1 MKRELFSF
9 LFLCRKPWGNVSF
22 PWFFI
27 LKGVRKMTICSVN
40 NVTKSFGGN
49 IIFENISLEIK
60 NGERVGLVGRN
71 GSGKTTIFQLL
82 TGMESLDAGA
92 IHMKKG
98 TRIGHVAQIP
108 KFDESMTV
116 YEVLSSAFKIEK
128 ELEREMRTLEKH
140 MAEEQESSVLQKL
153 MERYGIIQEKF
164 AFLGGYEIE
173 ANIMKVANG
182 LQVIELFPRS
192 FLELSGGEQTK
203 VSLAYML
210 LQKPDLLL
218 LDEPTNHLDLFAVEW
233 LEQFLKEYNG
243 TVVVISHDRYFLDEV
258 VTKIF
263 DLEDGEIHVYHTNY
277 SRFVEEK
284 EERLL
289 QEFQAFQEQQ
299 KKIKKMKEAIKRL
312 REWANQA
319 NPPNEGLHKRA
330 RSMERA
336 LERMEKLKKPILERK
351 QMGLQFEGQ
360 ERSGKDVIVMKEVS
374 KGFAEHLLFNEANL
388 HVRFQERAAIVGR
401 NGTGK
406 TTLLKLLLEE
416 IKPDAGEIRIGS
428 SVKIGYL
435 SQHAYGNMK
444 SNVLEAFRECVAVTE
459 GEARHILAK
468 FLFYGPAVFKKVTQL
483 SGGEKMRLRLAQLMY
498 QDINFLILD
507 EPTNHLD
514 IESREVL
521 EEALEQYNG
530 TILAVSH
537 DRYFLNKLFEKTYWI
552 DECKLFEFAG
562 NYAWARQKWE
572 EKLETQVIK
581 QQRQGRKK
589 IETVPVKKKEVRNI
603 EEIETELM
611 HVEEDI
617 YTLECKMEQVVDV
630 EMLEQLY
637 EEKTKKELLRA
648 ELYNALENIME

>member
-1 MKRELFSF
+1 
-9 LFLCRKPWGNVSF
+9 
-22 PWFFI
+22 
-27 LKGVRKMTICSVN
+27 MTICSVN

-82 TGMESLDAGA
+82 TGMEGLDAGA

-140 MAEEQESSVLQKL
+140 MAEEQETSVLQKL

-182 LQVIELFPRS
+182 LQVTELFPRS
-192 FLELSGGEQTK
+192 FVEISGGEQTK

-243 TVVVISHDRYFLDEV
+243 TVMVISHDRYFLDEV

-289 QEFQAFQEQQ
+289 QEFQAYQEQQ

-360 ERSGKDVIVMKEVS
+360 ERSGKDVVVMKEVS

-416 IKPDAGEIRIGS
+416 IEPDAGEIRIGS

-552 DECKLFEFAG
+552 DERKLFEFAG

-581 QQRQGRKK
+581 QQRQGRKN

-637 EEKTKKELLRA
+637 EEKTKRELLRA
-648 ELYNALENIME
+648 ELYNELENIVE

>member
-1 MKRELFSF
+1 
-9 LFLCRKPWGNVSF
+9 
-22 PWFFI
+22 
-27 LKGVRKMTICSVN
+27 MTICSVN

-49 IIFENISLEIK
+49 TIFENISLEIK

-71 GSGKTTIFQLL
+71 GSGKTTIFGLL
-82 TGMESLDAGA
+82 TGRESLDAGA

-108 KFDESMTV
+108 KFDEAMTV
-116 YEVLSSAFKIEK
+116 YDVLSSAFKVEK
-128 ELEREMRTLEKH
+128 ELEKEMHALETN
-140 MAEEQESSVLQKL
+140 MAEEQEQSSLQKL
-153 MERYGIIQEKF
+153 MERYGVIQEKF

-182 LQVIELFPRS
+182 LQVTDLFSRV
-192 FLELSGGEQTK
+192 FTELSGGEQTK

-233 LEQFLKEYNG
+233 LEQFLKEYTG
-243 TVVVISHDRYFLDEV
+243 TVMVISHDRYFLDEV

-277 SRFVEEK
+277 SQFVEEK

-289 QEFQAFQEQQ
+289 QEFQAYQEQQ

-330 RSMERA
+330 RNMERA
-336 LERMEKLKKPILERK
+336 LERIEKLKRPILERK

-360 ERSGKDVIVMKEVS
+360 ERSGKDVVVMKEVS
-374 KGFAEHLLFNEANL
+374 KGFAGRSLFEQANL

-416 IKPDAGEIRIGS
+416 INPDVGEIRIGS

-435 SQHAYGNMK
+435 SQHTYGNVK
-444 SNVLEAFRECVAVTE
+444 SNVLEAFREYVAVTE

-572 EKLETQVIK
+572 EKLEKQVIK
-581 QQRQGRKK
+581 QKRQGRKSV
-589 IETVPVKKKEVRNI
+589 EMVPVKEKKARNL
-603 EEIETELM
+603 EEIENELM

-617 YTLECKMEQVVDV
+617 YAIECEMEHVADV
-630 EMLEQLY
+630 ERLEKLY
-637 EEKTKKELLRA
+637 EEKTMKELLRA
-648 ELYNALENIME
+648 KLYSELENILE

>member
-1 MKRELFSF
+1 
-9 LFLCRKPWGNVSF
+9 
-22 PWFFI
+22 
-27 LKGVRKMTICSVN
+27 MTICSVN
-40 NVTKSFGGN
+40 NVMKSFGGN

-71 GSGKTTIFQLL
+71 GSGKTTIFGLL
-82 TGMESLDAGA
+82 TGKESLDAGA

-108 KFDESMTV
+108 KFDEVMTV
-116 YEVLSSAFKIEK
+116 YDVLSSAFKVEK
-128 ELEREMRTLEKH
+128 ELEKEMHALEKN
-140 MAEEQESSVLQKL
+140 MAVEQEQSALEKL
-153 MERYGIIQEKF
+153 MERYGVIQEKF

-182 LQVIELFPRS
+182 LQVTDLFPRV
-192 FLELSGGEQTK
+192 FTELSGGEQTK

-218 LDEPTNHLDLFAVEW
+218 LDEPTNHLDLFTVEW
-233 LEQFLKEYNG
+233 LEQFLKEYTG
-243 TVVVISHDRYFLDEV
+243 TVIVISHDRYFLDEV

-277 SRFVEEK
+277 SQFVEEK

-289 QEFQAFQEQQ
+289 QEFQAYQEQQ

-330 RSMERA
+330 RNMERA
-336 LERMEKLKKPILERK
+336 LERIEKLKRPILERK

-360 ERSGKDVIVMKEVS
+360 ERSGKDVVVMKEVS
-374 KGFAEHLLFNEANL
+374 KGFAGRPLFEQANL

-406 TTLLKLLLEE
+406 TTLLKLLLKEME
-416 IKPDAGEIRIGS
+416 PDAGAIRMGS

-435 SQHAYGNMK
+435 SQHAYENMK
-444 SNVLEAFRECVAVTE
+444 SNVLEAFRENVAVTE

-572 EKLETQVIK
+572 EKLEKQVIK
-581 QQRQGRKK
+581 QKRQGRKSV
-589 IETVPVKKKEVRNI
+589 EMVPVKEKKARNL
-603 EEIETELM
+603 EEIENELM

-617 YTLECKMEQVVDV
+617 YAIECEMEHVADV
-630 EMLEQLY
+630 ERLEKLY
-637 EEKTKKELLRA
+637 EEKTMKELLRA
-648 ELYNALENIME
+648 KLYSELENIVE

>member
-1 MKRELFSF
+1 
-9 LFLCRKPWGNVSF
+9 
-22 PWFFI
+22 
-27 LKGVRKMTICSVN
+27 MTICSVN

-49 IIFENISLEIK
+49 TIFENISLEIK

-71 GSGKTTIFQLL
+71 GSGKTTIFGLL

-108 KFDESMTV
+108 KFDEAMTV
-116 YEVLSSAFKIEK
+116 YDVLSSAFKVEK
-128 ELEREMRTLEKH
+128 ELEKEMHALEKN
-140 MAEEQESSVLQKL
+140 MAVEQEQSALEKL
-153 MERYGIIQEKF
+153 MERYGVIQEKF

-182 LQVIELFPRS
+182 LQVTDLFSRV
-192 FLELSGGEQTK
+192 FTELSGGEQTK

-233 LEQFLKEYNG
+233 LEQFLKEYTG
-243 TVVVISHDRYFLDEV
+243 TVMVISHDRYFLDEV

-277 SRFVEEK
+277 SQFVEEK

-289 QEFQAFQEQQ
+289 QEFQAYQEQQ

-330 RSMERA
+330 RNMERA
-336 LERMEKLKKPILERK
+336 LERIEKLKRPILERK

-360 ERSGKDVIVMKEVS
+360 ERSGKDVVVMKEVS
-374 KGFAEHLLFNEANL
+374 KGFAGRPLFEQANL

-416 IKPDAGEIRIGS
+416 INPDVGEIRIGS

-435 SQHAYGNMK
+435 SQHTYGNVK
-444 SNVLEAFRECVAVTE
+444 SNVLEAFREYVAVTE

-572 EKLETQVIK
+572 EKLEKQVIK
-581 QQRQGRKK
+581 QKRQGRKSV
-589 IETVPVKKKEVRNI
+589 EMVPVKEKKARNL
-603 EEIETELM
+603 EEIENELM

-617 YTLECKMEQVVDV
+617 YAIECEMEHVADV
-630 EMLEQLY
+630 ERIEKLY
-637 EEKTKKELLRA
+637 EEKTMKELLRA
-648 ELYNALENIME
+648 KLYSELENIVE

>member
-1 MKRELFSF
+1 
-9 LFLCRKPWGNVSF
+9 
-22 PWFFI
+22 
-27 LKGVRKMTICSVN
+27 MTICSVN

-49 IIFENISLEIK
+49 TIFENISLEIK

-71 GSGKTTIFQLL
+71 GSGKTTIFGLL

-108 KFDESMTV
+108 KFDEAMTV
-116 YEVLSSAFKIEK
+116 YDVLSSAFKVEK
-128 ELEREMRTLEKH
+128 ELEKEMHALEKN
-140 MAEEQESSVLQKL
+140 MAVEQEQSALEKL
-153 MERYGIIQEKF
+153 MERYGFIQEKF

-182 LQVIELFPRS
+182 LQVTDLFSRV
-192 FLELSGGEQTK
+192 FTELSGGEQTK

-233 LEQFLKEYNG
+233 LEQFLKEYTG
-243 TVVVISHDRYFLDEV
+243 TVMVISHDRYFLDEV

-277 SRFVEEK
+277 SQFVEEK

-289 QEFQAFQEQQ
+289 QEFQAYQEQQ

-330 RSMERA
+330 RNMERA
-336 LERMEKLKKPILERK
+336 LERIEKLKRPILERK

-360 ERSGKDVIVMKEVS
+360 ERSGKDVVVMKEVS
-374 KGFAEHLLFNEANL
+374 KGFAGRPLFEQANL

-416 IKPDAGEIRIGS
+416 INPDVGEIRIGS

-435 SQHAYGNMK
+435 SQHTYGNVK
-444 SNVLEAFRECVAVTE
+444 SNVLEAFREYVAVTE

-572 EKLETQVIK
+572 EKLEKQVIK
-581 QQRQGRKK
+581 QKRQGRKSV
-589 IETVPVKKKEVRNI
+589 EMVPVKEKKARNL
-603 EEIETELM
+603 EEIENELM

-617 YTLECKMEQVVDV
+617 YAIECEMEHVADV
-630 EMLEQLY
+630 ERLEKLY
-637 EEKTKKELLRA
+637 EEKTMKELLRA
-648 ELYNALENIME
+648 KLYSELENIVE

>member
-1 MKRELFSF
+1 
-9 LFLCRKPWGNVSF
+9 
-22 PWFFI
+22 
-27 LKGVRKMTICSVN
+27 MTICSVN

-92 IHMKKG
+92 IHMKKS

-108 KFDESMTV
+108 KFDEGMTV
-116 YEVLSSAFKIEK
+116 YDVLSSAFKTEK

-140 MAEEQESSVLQKL
+140 MSEEQESSALQRL

-173 ANIMKVANG
+173 ANLMKVANG
-182 LQVIELFPRS
+182 LQVTELFPRS

-243 TVVVISHDRYFLDEV
+243 TVMVISHDRYFLDEV

-277 SRFVEEK
+277 SQFVDEK

-289 QEFQAFQEQQ
+289 QEFQAYQEQQ

-336 LERMEKLKKPILERK
+336 LERIEKLKKPILERK

-360 ERSGKDVIVMKEVS
+360 ERSGKDVVLMKEVS
-374 KGFAEHLLFNEANL
+374 KGFAGHPLFNEANL

-444 SNVLEAFRECVAVTE
+444 SNVLEAFREYVAVTE

-552 DECKLFEFAG
+552 DEHKLFEFAG

-572 EKLETQVIK
+572 EKLEKQVIK
-581 QQRQGRKK
+581 QQRQGRKSMA
-589 IETVPVKKKEVRNI
+589 TAPVKKKEVRNV
-603 EEIETELM
+603 EDIETELM

-617 YTLECKMEQVVDV
+617 YMLECKMEHVVDV

-648 ELYNALENIME
+648 KLYNELENIVE

>member
-1 MKRELFSF
+1 
-9 LFLCRKPWGNVSF
+9 
-22 PWFFI
+22 
-27 LKGVRKMTICSVN
+27 MTICSVN
-40 NVTKSFGGN
+40 NVKKSFGGN

-60 NGERVGLVGRN
+60 TGERIGLVGRN

-82 TGMESLDAGA
+82 TGMENVDSGA
-92 IHMKKG
+92 IHFKKG
-98 TRIGHVAQIP
+98 TCIGHVAQIP
-108 KFDESMTV
+108 KFAHEMTV
-116 YEVLSSAFKIEK
+116 YDVLSTAFVKEK
-128 ELEREMRTLEKH
+128 ELEIEMRSLEAR
-140 MAEEQESSVLQKL
+140 MAEEQDSIGLERL
-153 MERYGIIQEKF
+153 MEKYGTVQEEF

-182 LQVIELFPRS
+182 LQVTELFSRM
-192 FLELSGGEQTK
+192 FTKLSGGEQTK

-233 LEQFLKEYNG
+233 LEQFLKEYTG

-263 DLEDGEIHVYHTNY
+263 DLEDGELHVYHTNY
-277 SRFVEEK
+277 SQFVKEK
-284 EERLL
+284 EEKLL
-289 QEFQAFQEQQ
+289 QEFHSYQEQQ

-330 RSMERA
+330 GNMERA
-336 LERMEKLKKPILERK
+336 LERMEKLKKPIIERK

-360 ERSGKDVIVMKEVS
+360 ERSGKDVVVMKAVS
-374 KGFAEHLLFNEANL
+374 KGFADCALFQEANL

-416 IKPDAGEIRIGS
+416 IKPDAGEIKIGS
-428 SVKIGYL
+428 GVKIGYL
-435 SQHAYGNMK
+435 SQHAYGNLK
-444 SNVLEAFRECVAVTE
+444 RNVLEEFREYVAVNE
-459 GEARHILAK
+459 GEARHILAR
-468 FLFYGPAVFKKVTQL
+468 FLFYGPAVFKKVNQL
-483 SGGEKMRLRLAQLMY
+483 SGGERMRLRLAQLMY
-498 QDINFLILD
+498 QDINFLVLD

-537 DRYFLNKLFEKTYWI
+537 DRFFLNKLFEKTYWI
-552 DECKLFEFAG
+552 DEHRLFEFAG

-572 EKLETQVIK
+572 ERIEKEEVK
-581 QQRQGRKK
+581 QQETPKIKVMNIKK
-589 IETVPVKKKEVRNI
+589 RESSSVD
-603 EEIETELM
+603 EIEDKLM
-611 HVEEDI
+611 HIEEDI
-617 YTLECKMEQVVDV
+617 YTLECTMEETSDV
-630 EMLEQLY
+630 ELLERLY
-637 EEKTKKELLRA
+637 EEKTEKERLRA
-648 ELYNALENIME
+648 ELYNRLDSMME

>member
-1 MKRELFSF
+1 
-9 LFLCRKPWGNVSF
+9 
-22 PWFFI
+22 
-27 LKGVRKMTICSVN
+27 MTICSVN

-71 GSGKTTIFQLL
+71 GSGKTTIFGLL

-108 KFDESMTV
+108 KFDEDMTV
-116 YEVLSSAFKIEK
+116 YDVLSSAFKIEK
-128 ELEREMRTLEKH
+128 ELEREMHALEKH
-140 MAEEQESSVLQKL
+140 MAEEQESSALQRL
-153 MERYGIIQEKF
+153 MERYGVIQEKF

-182 LQVIELFPRS
+182 LQVTELFPRS

-243 TVVVISHDRYFLDEV
+243 TVMVISHDRYFLDEV

-277 SRFVEEK
+277 SQFVEEK

-289 QEFQAFQEQQ
+289 QEFQAYQEQQ

-360 ERSGKDVIVMKEVS
+360 ERSGKDVVVMKEVS
-374 KGFAEHLLFNEANL
+374 KGFADHPLFNEVNL

-416 IKPDAGEIRIGS
+416 IEPDAGEIRIGS

-444 SNVLEAFRECVAVTE
+444 SNVLEAFREYVAVTE

-552 DECKLFEFAG
+552 DERKLFEFAG

-572 EKLETQVIK
+572 EKLEKQVTK
-581 QQRQGRKK
+581 QKHQGRKGV
-589 IETVPVKKKEVRNI
+589 ETAPVKKKESRNV

-617 YTLECKMEQVVDV
+617 NTLECKMEQVVDV

-648 ELYNALENIME
+648 DLYNELENMVE

>member
-1 MKRELFSF
+1 
-9 LFLCRKPWGNVSF
+9 
-22 PWFFI
+22 
-27 LKGVRKMTICSVN
+27 TICSVN

-49 IIFENISLEIK
+49 TIFENISLEIK

-71 GSGKTTIFQLL
+71 GSGKTTIFGLL

-108 KFDESMTV
+108 KFDEAMTV
-116 YEVLSSAFKIEK
+116 YDVLSSAFKVEK
-128 ELEREMRTLEKH
+128 ELEKEMHALEKN
-140 MAEEQESSVLQKL
+140 MAVEQEQSALEKL
-153 MERYGIIQEKF
+153 MERYGVIQEKF

-182 LQVIELFPRS
+182 LQVTDLFSRV
-192 FLELSGGEQTK
+192 FTELSGGEQTK

-233 LEQFLKEYNG
+233 LEQFLKEYTG
-243 TVVVISHDRYFLDEV
+243 TVMVISHDRYFLDEV

-277 SRFVEEK
+277 SQFVEEK
-284 EERLL
+284 GERLL
-289 QEFQAFQEQQ
+289 QEFQAYQEQQ

-330 RSMERA
+330 RNMERA
-336 LERMEKLKKPILERK
+336 LERIEKLKRPILERK

-360 ERSGKDVIVMKEVS
+360 ERSGKDVVVMKEVS
-374 KGFAEHLLFNEANL
+374 KGFAGRPLFEQANL

-406 TTLLKLLLEE
+406 TTLLKLLLKE
-416 IKPDAGEIRIGS
+416 INPDVGEIRIGS

-435 SQHAYGNMK
+435 SQHTYGNVK
-444 SNVLEAFRECVAVTE
+444 SNVLEAFREYVAVTE

-572 EKLETQVIK
+572 EKLEKQVIK
-581 QQRQGRKK
+581 QKRQGRKSV
-589 IETVPVKKKEVRNI
+589 EMVPVKEKKARNL
-603 EEIETELM
+603 EEIENELM

-617 YTLECKMEQVVDV
+617 YAIECEMEHVADV
-630 EMLEQLY
+630 ERLEKLY
-637 EEKTKKELLRA
+637 EEKTMKELLRA
-648 ELYNALENIME
+648 KLYSELENIVE

>member
-1 MKRELFSF
+1 
-9 LFLCRKPWGNVSF
+9 
-22 PWFFI
+22 
-27 LKGVRKMTICSVN
+27 MTICSVN
-40 NVTKSFGGN
+40 NVMKSFGGN

-128 ELEREMRTLEKH
+128 ELEREMRALEKH

-182 LQVIELFPRS
+182 LQVTELFPRS

-243 TVVVISHDRYFLDEV
+243 TVMVISHDRYFLDEV

-277 SRFVEEK
+277 SQFVEEK

-289 QEFQAFQEQQ
+289 QEFQAYQEQQ

-360 ERSGKDVIVMKEVS
+360 ERSGKDVVVMKEVS

-552 DECKLFEFAG
+552 DERKLCEFAG

-581 QQRQGRKK
+581 QQRQGRKSM
-589 IETVPVKKKEVRNI
+589 ETAPVKKKKARNV

-648 ELYNALENIME
+648 ELYNELENIVE

>member
-1 MKRELFSF
+1 M
-9 LFLCRKPWGNVSF
+9 GNVSF
-22 PWFFI
+22 SWFFI

-49 IIFENISLEIK
+49 TIFENISLEIK

-71 GSGKTTIFQLL
+71 GSGKTTIFGLL

-108 KFDESMTV
+108 KFDEVMTV
-116 YEVLSSAFKIEK
+116 YDVLSSAFKVEK
-128 ELEREMRTLEKH
+128 ELEKEMHALEKN
-140 MAEEQESSVLQKL
+140 MAVEQEQSALEKL
-153 MERYGIIQEKF
+153 MERYGVIQEKF

-182 LQVIELFPRS
+182 LQVTDLFSRV
-192 FLELSGGEQTK
+192 FTELSGGEQTK

-233 LEQFLKEYNG
+233 LEQFLKEYTG
-243 TVVVISHDRYFLDEV
+243 TVMVISHDRYFLDEV

-277 SRFVEEK
+277 SQFVEEK

-289 QEFQAFQEQQ
+289 QEFQAYQEQQ

-330 RSMERA
+330 RNMERA
-336 LERMEKLKKPILERK
+336 LERIEKLKKPILERK

-360 ERSGKDVIVMKEVS
+360 ERSGKDVVVMKEVS
-374 KGFAEHLLFNEANL
+374 KGFAGRPLFEQANL

-416 IKPDAGEIRIGS
+416 INPDVGEIRIGS

-435 SQHAYGNMK
+435 SQHTYGNVK
-444 SNVLEAFRECVAVTE
+444 SNVLEAFREYVAVTE

-572 EKLETQVIK
+572 EKLEKQVIK
-581 QQRQGRKK
+581 QKRQGRKSV
-589 IETVPVKKKEVRNI
+589 EMVPVKEKKARNL
-603 EEIETELM
+603 EEIENELM

-617 YTLECKMEQVVDV
+617 YAIECEMEHVANVERLEK
-630 EMLEQLY
+630 LY
-637 EEKTKKELLRA
+637 EEKTMKELLRA
-648 ELYNALENIME
+648 KLYSELENIVE

>member
-1 MKRELFSF
+1 
-9 LFLCRKPWGNVSF
+9 
-22 PWFFI
+22 
-27 LKGVRKMTICSVN
+27 MTICSVN
-40 NVTKSFGGN
+40 NVMKSFGGN

-71 GSGKTTIFQLL
+71 GSGKTTIFELL
-82 TGMESLDAGA
+82 TGKESLDAGA

-108 KFDESMTV
+108 KFDEVMNV
-116 YEVLSSAFKIEK
+116 YDVLSSAFKVEK
-128 ELEREMRTLEKH
+128 ELEKEMHALEKN
-140 MAEEQESSVLQKL
+140 MAEEQEQSSLQKL

-182 LQVIELFPRS
+182 LQVTDLFPRV
-192 FLELSGGEQTK
+192 FTELSGGEQTK

-233 LEQFLKEYNG
+233 LEKFLKEYTG
-243 TVVVISHDRYFLDEV
+243 TVMVISHDRYFLDEV

-277 SRFVEEK
+277 SQFVEEK

-289 QEFQAFQEQQ
+289 QEFQAYQEQQ

-330 RSMERA
+330 RNMERA
-336 LERMEKLKKPILERK
+336 LERIEKLKRPILERK

-360 ERSGKDVIVMKEVS
+360 ERSGKDVVVMKEVS
-374 KGFAEHLLFNEANL
+374 KGFAGRPLFEQANL

-416 IKPDAGEIRIGS
+416 INPDVGEIRIGS

-435 SQHAYGNMK
+435 SQHTYGNVK
-444 SNVLEAFRECVAVTE
+444 SNVLEAFREYVAVTE

-572 EKLETQVIK
+572 EKLEKQVIK
-581 QQRQGRKK
+581 QKRQGRKSV
-589 IETVPVKKKEVRNI
+589 EMVPVKEKKARNL
-603 EEIETELM
+603 EEIENELM

-617 YTLECKMEQVVDV
+617 YAIECEMEHVADV
-630 EMLEQLY
+630 ERLKKLY
-637 EEKTKKELLRA
+637 EEKTMKELLRA
-648 ELYNALENIME
+648 KLYSELENIVE

>member
-1 MKRELFSF
+1 
-9 LFLCRKPWGNVSF
+9 
-22 PWFFI
+22 
-27 LKGVRKMTICSVN
+27 MTICSVN

-71 GSGKTTIFQLL
+71 GSGKTTIFGLL

-108 KFDESMTV
+108 KFDEVLTV
-116 YEVLSSAFKIEK
+116 YDVLSSAFKVEK
-128 ELEREMRTLEKH
+128 ELEKEMHALEKN
-140 MAEEQESSVLQKL
+140 MAEEQEQSSLQKL
-153 MERYGIIQEKF
+153 MERYGVIQEKF

-182 LQVIELFPRS
+182 LQVTDLFSRV
-192 FLELSGGEQTK
+192 FTELSGGEQTK

-233 LEQFLKEYNG
+233 LEQFLKEYTG
-243 TVVVISHDRYFLDEV
+243 TVMVISHDRYFLDEV

-277 SRFVEEK
+277 SQFVEEK

-289 QEFQAFQEQQ
+289 QEFQAYQEQQ

-330 RSMERA
+330 RNMERA
-336 LERMEKLKKPILERK
+336 LERIEKLKRPILERK

-360 ERSGKDVIVMKEVS
+360 ERSGKDVVVMKEVS
-374 KGFAEHLLFNEANL
+374 KGFAGRPLFEQSNL

-416 IKPDAGEIRIGS
+416 INPDVGEIRIGS

-435 SQHAYGNMK
+435 SQHTYGNLK
-444 SNVLEAFRECVAVTE
+444 SNVLEAFREYVAVTE

-572 EKLETQVIK
+572 EKLEKQVIK
-581 QQRQGRKK
+581 QKRQGRKSV
-589 IETVPVKKKEVRNI
+589 EMVPVKEKKARNL
-603 EEIETELM
+603 EEIENELM

-617 YTLECKMEQVVDV
+617 YAIECEMEHVADV
-630 EMLEQLY
+630 ERLEKLY
-637 EEKTKKELLRA
+637 EEKTMKELLRA
-648 ELYNALENIME
+648 KLYSELENIVE

>member
-1 MKRELFSF
+1 
-9 LFLCRKPWGNVSF
+9 
-22 PWFFI
+22 
-27 LKGVRKMTICSVN
+27 MTICSVN
-40 NVTKSFGGN
+40 NITKSFGGN

-108 KFDESMTV
+108 KFDEDMTV
-116 YEVLSSAFKIEK
+116 YDVLSSAFKAEK
-128 ELEREMRTLEKH
+128 ELEREMRTLEKN
-140 MAEEQESSVLQKL
+140 MTEEREPSALQKL
-153 MERYGIIQEKF
+153 MERYGVIQEKF

-173 ANIMKVANG
+173 ANLMKVANG
-182 LQVIELFPRS
+182 LQVTELFPRS

-243 TVVVISHDRYFLDEV
+243 TVMVSSHDRYFLDEV

-277 SRFVEEK
+277 SQFVEEK

-289 QEFQAFQEQQ
+289 QEFQAYQEQQ

-336 LERMEKLKKPILERK
+336 LERIEKLKKPILERK

-360 ERSGKDVIVMKEVS
+360 ERSGKDVVVMKEVS
-374 KGFAEHLLFNEANL
+374 KGFAGHPLFNEASL

-416 IKPDAGEIRIGS
+416 IEPDAGEIRIGS

-435 SQHAYGNMK
+435 SQHAYGNVK
-444 SNVLEAFRECVAVTE
+444 SNVLEAFREYVAVTE

-552 DECKLFEFAG
+552 DERKLFEFAG

-581 QQRQGRKK
+581 QQRQGRKR
-589 IETVPVKKKEVRNI
+589 IEIAPIKKKEVRNV
-603 EEIETELM
+603 EEIEIELM

-617 YTLECKMEQVVDV
+617 YTLECKMEHVVDV

-648 ELYNALENIME
+648 ELYNELENIME

>member
-1 MKRELFSF
+1 
-9 LFLCRKPWGNVSF
+9 
-22 PWFFI
+22 
-27 LKGVRKMTICSVN
+27 MTICSVN

-108 KFDESMTV
+108 KFDEGMTV
-116 YEVLSSAFKIEK
+116 YDVLSSAFKIEK
-128 ELEREMRTLEKH
+128 ELEREMHALEKH
-140 MAEEQESSVLQKL
+140 MAEEQESSALQRL
-153 MERYGIIQEKF
+153 MERYGVIQEKF

-182 LQVIELFPRS
+182 LQVTELFPRS

-243 TVVVISHDRYFLDEV
+243 TVMVISHDRYFLDEV

-277 SRFVEEK
+277 SQFVEEK

-289 QEFQAFQEQQ
+289 QEFQAYQEQQ

-360 ERSGKDVIVMKEVS
+360 ERSGKDVVVMKEVS
-374 KGFAEHLLFNEANL
+374 KGFADHPLFNEANL

-416 IKPDAGEIRIGS
+416 IEPDAGEIRIGS

-444 SNVLEAFRECVAVTE
+444 SNVLEAFREYVAVTE

-552 DECKLFEFAG
+552 DERKLFEFAG
-562 NYAWARQKWE
+562 NYAWTRQKWE
-572 EKLETQVIK
+572 EKLEKQVTK
-581 QQRQGRKK
+581 QKHQGRKGM
-589 IETVPVKKKEVRNI
+589 ETAPVKKKESRNV

-637 EEKTKKELLRA
+637 EEKMKKELLRA
-648 ELYNALENIME
+648 ELYNELENIVE

>member
-1 MKRELFSF
+1 
-9 LFLCRKPWGNVSF
+9 
-22 PWFFI
+22 
-27 LKGVRKMTICSVN
+27 MTICSVN

-128 ELEREMRTLEKH
+128 ELEREMRTLEKD

-182 LQVIELFPRS
+182 LQVTELFPRS
-192 FLELSGGEQTK
+192 FVEISGGEQTK

-243 TVVVISHDRYFLDEV
+243 TVMVISHDRYFLDEV

-263 DLEDGEIHVYHTNY
+263 DLEDGEINVYHTNY

-289 QEFQAFQEQQ
+289 QEFQAYQEQQ

-360 ERSGKDVIVMKEVS
+360 ERSGKDVVVMKEVS

-416 IKPDAGEIRIGS
+416 IEPDAGEIRIGS

-552 DECKLFEFAG
+552 DERKLFEFAG

-581 QQRQGRKK
+581 QQRQGRKN
-589 IETVPVKKKEVRNI
+589 IETAPVKKKEVRNI
-603 EEIETELM
+603 EEIEIELM

-648 ELYNALENIME
+648 ELYNELENIME

>member
-1 MKRELFSF
+1 
-9 LFLCRKPWGNVSF
+9 
-22 PWFFI
+22 
-27 LKGVRKMTICSVN
+27 MTICSVN

-71 GSGKTTIFQLL
+71 GSGKTTIFGLL

-108 KFDESMTV
+108 KFDEAMTV
-116 YEVLSSAFKIEK
+116 YDVLSSAFKVEK
-128 ELEREMRTLEKH
+128 ELEKEMHALEKN
-140 MAEEQESSVLQKL
+140 MAEEQEQSSLQKL
-153 MERYGIIQEKF
+153 MERYGVIQEKF

-182 LQVIELFPRS
+182 LQVTDLFSRV
-192 FLELSGGEQTK
+192 FTELSGGEQTK

-243 TVVVISHDRYFLDEV
+243 TVMVISHDRYFLDEV

-277 SRFVEEK
+277 SQFVEEK

-289 QEFQAFQEQQ
+289 QEFQAYQEQQ

-330 RSMERA
+330 RNMERA
-336 LERMEKLKKPILERK
+336 LERIEKLKRPILERK

-360 ERSGKDVIVMKEVS
+360 ERSGKDVVVMKEVS
-374 KGFAEHLLFNEANL
+374 KGFAGRPLFEQANL

-406 TTLLKLLLEE
+406 TTLLKLLLKEME
-416 IKPDAGEIRIGS
+416 PEAGAIRVGS

-435 SQHAYGNMK
+435 SQHTYENMK
-444 SNVLEAFRECVAVTE
+444 SNVLEAFRENVAVTE

-572 EKLETQVIK
+572 EKLEKQVIK
-581 QQRQGRKK
+581 QKRQGKK
-589 IETVPVKKKEVRNI
+589 SVETVPVKEKEARNL
-603 EEIETELM
+603 EEIENELM
-611 HVEEDI
+611 HVEEDVYAI
-617 YTLECKMEQVVDV
+617 ECEMEHVADV
-630 EMLEQLY
+630 ERLEKLY
-637 EEKTKKELLRA
+637 EEKTMKELLRA
-648 ELYNALENIME
+648 ELYNELENIVE

>member
-1 MKRELFSF
+1 
-9 LFLCRKPWGNVSF
+9 
-22 PWFFI
+22 
-27 LKGVRKMTICSVN
+27 MTICSVN

-49 IIFENISLEIK
+49 TIFENISLEIK

-71 GSGKTTIFQLL
+71 GSGKTTIFGLL

-108 KFDESMTV
+108 KFDEAMTV
-116 YEVLSSAFKIEK
+116 YDVLSSAFKVEK
-128 ELEREMRTLEKH
+128 ELEKEMHALEKN
-140 MAEEQESSVLQKL
+140 MAVEQEQSALEKL
-153 MERYGIIQEKF
+153 MERYGVIQEKF

-182 LQVIELFPRS
+182 LQVTDLFSRV
-192 FLELSGGEQTK
+192 FTELSGGEQTK

-233 LEQFLKEYNG
+233 LEQFLKEYTG
-243 TVVVISHDRYFLDEV
+243 TVMVISHDRYFLDEV

-277 SRFVEEK
+277 SQFVEEK

-289 QEFQAFQEQQ
+289 QEFQAYQEQQ

-330 RSMERA
+330 RNMERA
-336 LERMEKLKKPILERK
+336 LERIEKLKRPILERK

-360 ERSGKDVIVMKEVS
+360 ERSGKDVVVMKEVS
-374 KGFAEHLLFNEANL
+374 KGFAGRPLFEQANL

-406 TTLLKLLLEE
+406 TTLLKLLLKE
-416 IKPDAGEIRIGS
+416 INPDVGEIRIGS

-435 SQHAYGNMK
+435 SQHTYGNVK
-444 SNVLEAFRECVAVTE
+444 SNVLEAFREYVAVTE
-459 GEARHILAK
+459 GEARHILAN

-572 EKLETQVIK
+572 EKLEKQVIK
-581 QQRQGRKK
+581 QKRQGRKSV
-589 IETVPVKKKEVRNI
+589 EMVPVKEKRARNL
-603 EEIETELM
+603 EEIENELM

-617 YTLECKMEQVVDV
+617 YAIECEMEHVANVERLEK
-630 EMLEQLY
+630 LY
-637 EEKTKKELLRA
+637 EEKTMKELLRA
-648 ELYNALENIME
+648 KLYSELENIVE

>member
-1 MKRELFSF
+1 
-9 LFLCRKPWGNVSF
+9 
-22 PWFFI
+22 
-27 LKGVRKMTICSVN
+27 MTICSVN
-40 NVTKSFGGN
+40 NVKKSFGGN

-60 NGERVGLVGRN
+60 NGERIGLVGRN

-82 TGMESLDAGA
+82 TGIEGLDAGA
-92 IHMKKG
+92 IHVKKG

-108 KFDESMTV
+108 KFNNEMNV
-116 YEVLSSAFKIEK
+116 YDVLSSAFKKEK
-128 ELEREMRTLEKH
+128 ELEIEMHALEKN
-140 MAEEQESSVLQKL
+140 MAEEQVSSALQKL
-153 MERYGIIQEKF
+153 MERYGVIQERY

-182 LQVIELFPRS
+182 LQVTELFPRS
-192 FLELSGGEQTK
+192 FMELSGGEQTK

-233 LEQFLKEYNG
+233 LEQFLKEYTG
-243 TVVVISHDRYFLDEV
+243 TVMVISHDRYFLDEV

-277 SRFVEEK
+277 SQFVEEK

-289 QEFQAFQEQQ
+289 QEFQAYQEQQ

-330 RSMERA
+330 RNMERA
-336 LERMEKLKKPILERK
+336 LERIEKLKRPILDRK

-360 ERSGKDVIVMKEVS
+360 ERSGKDVVVMKEVS
-374 KGFAEHLLFNEANL
+374 KGFAERSLFEKVNL
-388 HVRFQERAAIVGR
+388 HIRFQERAAIVGR

-406 TTLLKLLLEE
+406 TTLLKLLLKEMQQ
-416 IKPDAGEIRIGS
+416 DAGEIRIGS

-444 SNVLEAFRECVAVTE
+444 NNVLEAFRDCVAVTE
-459 GEARHILAK
+459 GEARHILAR

-498 QDINFLILD
+498 QDVNFLILD

-552 DECKLFEFAG
+552 DEHKLFEFAG

-572 EKLETQVIK
+572 ERIEKQVVKQK
-581 QQRQGRKK
+581 QQQQGNKALEVMP
-589 IETVPVKKKEVRNI
+589 IKKKKSRDLEAVEN
-603 EEIETELM
+603 ELM
-611 HVEEDI
+611 HIEEDI
-617 YTLECKMEQVVDV
+617 YALECKMENVVDV

-637 EEKTKKELLRA
+637 EEKTKKEFLRA
-648 ELYNALENIME
+648 ELYNELENIVE

>member
-1 MKRELFSF
+1 
-9 LFLCRKPWGNVSF
+9 
-22 PWFFI
+22 
-27 LKGVRKMTICSVN
+27 MTICSVN
-40 NVTKSFGGN
+40 NVMKSFGGN

-71 GSGKTTIFQLL
+71 GSGKTTIFGLL

-108 KFDESMTV
+108 KFDEVMTV
-116 YEVLSSAFKIEK
+116 YDVLSSAFKVEK
-128 ELEREMRTLEKH
+128 ELEKEMHALEKN
-140 MAEEQESSVLQKL
+140 MAVEQEQSALEKL
-153 MERYGIIQEKF
+153 MERYGVIQEKF

-182 LQVIELFPRS
+182 LQVTDLFSRV
-192 FLELSGGEQTK
+192 FTELSGGEQTK

-233 LEQFLKEYNG
+233 LEQFLKEYTG
-243 TVVVISHDRYFLDEV
+243 TVIVISHDRYFLDEV

-277 SRFVEEK
+277 SQFVEEK

-289 QEFQAFQEQQ
+289 QEFQAYQEQQ

-330 RSMERA
+330 RNMERA
-336 LERMEKLKKPILERK
+336 LERIEKLKRPILERK

-360 ERSGKDVIVMKEVS
+360 ERSGKDVVVMKEVS
-374 KGFAEHLLFNEANL
+374 KGFAGRPLFEQANL

-416 IKPDAGEIRIGS
+416 INPDVGEIRIGS

-435 SQHAYGNMK
+435 SQHTYGNVK
-444 SNVLEAFRECVAVTE
+444 SNVLEAFREYVAVTE

-572 EKLETQVIK
+572 EKLEKQVIK
-581 QQRQGRKK
+581 QKPQGRKSV
-589 IETVPVKKKEVRNI
+589 EMVPVKEKKARNL
-603 EEIETELM
+603 EEIENELM

-617 YTLECKMEQVVDV
+617 YAIECEMEHVADV
-630 EMLEQLY
+630 ERLEKLY
-637 EEKTKKELLRA
+637 EEKTMKELLRA
-648 ELYNALENIME
+648 KLYSELENIVE

>member
-1 MKRELFSF
+1 M
-9 LFLCRKPWGNVSF
+9 GNVSF
-22 PWFFI
+22 SWFFI

-40 NVTKSFGGN
+40 NVMKSFGGN

-71 GSGKTTIFQLL
+71 GSGKTTIFGLL
-82 TGMESLDAGA
+82 TGKESLDAGA

-108 KFDESMTV
+108 KFDEVMTV
-116 YEVLSSAFKIEK
+116 YDVLSSAFKVEK
-128 ELEREMRTLEKH
+128 ELEKEMHALEKN
-140 MAEEQESSVLQKL
+140 MAVEQEQSALEKL
-153 MERYGIIQEKF
+153 MERYGVIQEKF

-182 LQVIELFPRS
+182 LQVTDLFSRV
-192 FLELSGGEQTK
+192 FTELSGGEQTK

-233 LEQFLKEYNG
+233 LEQFLKEYTG
-243 TVVVISHDRYFLDEV
+243 TVIVISHDRYFLDEV

-277 SRFVEEK
+277 SQFVEEK

-289 QEFQAFQEQQ
+289 QEFQAYQEQQ

-330 RSMERA
+330 RNMERA
-336 LERMEKLKKPILERK
+336 LERIEKLKRPILERK

-360 ERSGKDVIVMKEVS
+360 ERSGKDVVVMKEVS
-374 KGFAEHLLFNEANL
+374 KGFAGRPLFEQANL

-416 IKPDAGEIRIGS
+416 INPDVGEIRIGS

-435 SQHAYGNMK
+435 SQHTYGNVK
-444 SNVLEAFRECVAVTE
+444 SNVLEAFREYVAVTE

-572 EKLETQVIK
+572 EKLGKQVIK
-581 QQRQGRKK
+581 QKRQGRKSV
-589 IETVPVKKKEVRNI
+589 EMVPVKEKKARNL
-603 EEIETELM
+603 EEIENELM

-617 YTLECKMEQVVDV
+617 YAIECEMEHVADV
-630 EMLEQLY
+630 ERLKKLY
-637 EEKTKKELLRA
+637 EEKTMKELLRA
-648 ELYNALENIME
+648 KLYSELENIVE

>member
-1 MKRELFSF
+1 
-9 LFLCRKPWGNVSF
+9 
-22 PWFFI
+22 
-27 LKGVRKMTICSVN
+27 MTICSVN
-40 NVTKSFGGN
+40 NVKKSFGGN

-60 NGERVGLVGRN
+60 NGERIGLVGRN

-82 TGMESLDAGA
+82 TGIEGLDAGA
-92 IHMKKG
+92 IHVKKG

-108 KFDESMTV
+108 KFNIEMNV
-116 YEVLSSAFKIEK
+116 YDVLSSAFKKEK
-128 ELEREMRTLEKH
+128 ELEIEMHALEKN
-140 MAEEQESSVLQKL
+140 MAEEQEASALQKL
-153 MERYGIIQEKF
+153 MERYGVIQERY

-182 LQVIELFPRS
+182 LQVTELFPRS
-192 FLELSGGEQTK
+192 FMELSGGEQTK

-233 LEQFLKEYNG
+233 LEQFLKEYTG
-243 TVVVISHDRYFLDEV
+243 TVMVISHDRYFLDEV

-277 SRFVEEK
+277 SQFVEEK

-289 QEFQAFQEQQ
+289 QEFQAYQEQQ

-330 RSMERA
+330 RNMERA
-336 LERMEKLKKPILERK
+336 LERIEKLKRPILDRK

-360 ERSGKDVIVMKEVS
+360 ERSGKDVVVMKEVS
-374 KGFAEHLLFNEANL
+374 KGFAERSLFEKVNL
-388 HVRFQERAAIVGR
+388 HIRFQERAAIVGR

-406 TTLLKLLLEE
+406 TTLLKLLLKEMLQ
-416 IKPDAGEIRIGS
+416 DAGEIRIGS

-444 SNVLEAFRECVAVTE
+444 NNVLEAFRDCVAVTE
-459 GEARHILAK
+459 GEARHILAR

-498 QDINFLILD
+498 QDVNFLILD

-521 EEALEQYNG
+521 EEALQQYNG

-552 DECKLFEFAG
+552 DEHKLFEFAG

-572 EKLETQVIK
+572 ERIEKQVVKQK
-581 QQRQGRKK
+581 QQQQQQGNKALEVMP
-589 IETVPVKKKEVRNI
+589 IKKKKSRDLDAVEN
-603 EEIETELM
+603 ELM
-611 HVEEDI
+611 HIEEDI
-617 YTLECKMEQVVDV
+617 YALECKMENVVDV

-637 EEKTKKELLRA
+637 EEKTKKEFLRA
-648 ELYNALENIME
+648 ELYNELENIVE

>member
-1 MKRELFSF
+1 M
-9 LFLCRKPWGNVSF
+9 GNVSF

-182 LQVIELFPRS
+182 LQVIELFHRS

-243 TVVVISHDRYFLDEV
+243 TVMVISHDRYFLDEV

-277 SRFVEEK
+277 SQFVEEK

-289 QEFQAFQEQQ
+289 QEFQTYQEQQ

-360 ERSGKDVIVMKEVS
+360 ERSGKDVVVMKEVS
-374 KGFAEHLLFNEANL
+374 KGFAGHPLFNEANL

-416 IKPDAGEIRIGS
+416 IEPDGGEIRIGS

-435 SQHAYGNMK
+435 SQHAYGNVK

-581 QQRQGRKK
+581 QQRQGRKR
-589 IETVPVKKKEVRNI
+589 IETAPVKKKEARNI

-617 YTLECKMEQVVDV
+617 YTLDCKMEHVVDV

-637 EEKTKKELLRA
+637 EEKSKKELLRA
-648 ELYNALENIME
+648 ELYNELENIVE

>member
-1 MKRELFSF
+1 M
-9 LFLCRKPWGNVSF
+9 GNVSF
-22 PWFFI
+22 SWFFI

-71 GSGKTTIFQLL
+71 GSGKTTIFGLL

-108 KFDESMTV
+108 RFDEVLTV
-116 YEVLSSAFKIEK
+116 YDVLSSAFKVEK
-128 ELEREMRTLEKH
+128 ELEKEMHALEKN
-140 MAEEQESSVLQKL
+140 MAEEQEQSSLQKL
-153 MERYGIIQEKF
+153 MERYGVIQEKF

-182 LQVIELFPRS
+182 LQVTDLFSRV
-192 FLELSGGEQTK
+192 FTELSGGEQTK

-233 LEQFLKEYNG
+233 LEQFLKEYTG
-243 TVVVISHDRYFLDEV
+243 TVMVISHDRYFLDEV

-277 SRFVEEK
+277 SQFVEEK

-289 QEFQAFQEQQ
+289 QEFQAYQEQQ
-299 KKIKKMKEAIKRL
+299 KKIKKMKEVIKRL

-330 RSMERA
+330 RNMERA
-336 LERMEKLKKPILERK
+336 LERIEKLKRPILERK

-360 ERSGKDVIVMKEVS
+360 ERSGKDVVVMKEVS
-374 KGFAEHLLFNEANL
+374 KGFAGRPLFEQANL

-416 IKPDAGEIRIGS
+416 INPDVGEIRIGS

-435 SQHAYGNMK
+435 SQHTYGNLK
-444 SNVLEAFRECVAVTE
+444 SNVLEAFREYVAVTE

-572 EKLETQVIK
+572 EKLEKQVIK
-581 QQRQGRKK
+581 QKRQGRKSV
-589 IETVPVKKKEVRNI
+589 EMVPVKEKKARNL
-603 EEIETELM
+603 EEIENELM

-617 YTLECKMEQVVDV
+617 YAIECEMEHVADV
-630 EMLEQLY
+630 ERLEKLY
-637 EEKTKKELLRA
+637 EEKTMKELLRA
-648 ELYNALENIME
+648 KLYSELENIVE

>member
-1 MKRELFSF
+1 
-9 LFLCRKPWGNVSF
+9 
-22 PWFFI
+22 
-27 LKGVRKMTICSVN
+27 MTICSVN

-108 KFDESMTV
+108 KFDEDMTV
-116 YEVLSSAFKIEK
+116 YDVLSSAFKAEK
-128 ELEREMRTLEKH
+128 ELEREMRTLEKN
-140 MAEEQESSVLQKL
+140 MAEEREPSALQKL
-153 MERYGIIQEKF
+153 MERYGVIQEKF

-173 ANIMKVANG
+173 ANLMKVANG
-182 LQVIELFPRS
+182 LQVTELFPRS

-243 TVVVISHDRYFLDEV
+243 TVMVISHDRYFLDEV

-277 SRFVEEK
+277 SQFVEEK

-289 QEFQAFQEQQ
+289 QEFQAYQEQQ

-336 LERMEKLKKPILERK
+336 LERMEKLKKPILERQ

-360 ERSGKDVIVMKEVS
+360 ERSGKDVVVMKEVS
-374 KGFAEHLLFNEANL
+374 KGFADDFLFNEANL

-416 IKPDAGEIRIGS
+416 IEPDAGEIRIGS

-498 QDINFLILD
+498 QDINFLIFD

-552 DECKLFEFAG
+552 DERKLFEFAG

-572 EKLETQVIK
+572 EKLEKQVVK
-581 QQRQGRKK
+581 QQRQGRKS
-589 IETVPVKKKEVRNI
+589 IETAPVKKKKVKDI

-611 HVEEDI
+611 RVEEDI
-617 YTLECKMEQVVDV
+617 YTLDHKMEHVVDV

-637 EEKTKKELLRA
+637 EEKAKKELLRA
-648 ELYNALENIME
+648 ELYNELENIVE

>member
-1 MKRELFSF
+1 M
-9 LFLCRKPWGNVSF
+9 GNVSF
-22 PWFFI
+22 SWFFI

-82 TGMESLDAGA
+82 TGMEGLDAGA

-140 MAEEQESSVLQKL
+140 MAEEQETSVLQKL

-182 LQVIELFPRS
+182 LQVTELFPRS
-192 FLELSGGEQTK
+192 FVEISGGEQTK

-243 TVVVISHDRYFLDEV
+243 TVMVISHDRYFLDEV

-289 QEFQAFQEQQ
+289 QEFQAYQEQQ

-360 ERSGKDVIVMKEVS
+360 ERSGKDVVVMKEVS

-416 IKPDAGEIRIGS
+416 IEPDAGEIRIGS

-552 DECKLFEFAG
+552 DERKLFEFAG

-572 EKLETQVIK
+572 EKFETQVIK
-581 QQRQGRKK
+581 QQRQGRKN

-648 ELYNALENIME
+648 ELYNELENIVE

>member
-1 MKRELFSF
+1 M
-9 LFLCRKPWGNVSF
+9 GNVSF
-22 PWFFI
+22 SWFFI

-49 IIFENISLEIK
+49 TIFENISLEIK

-71 GSGKTTIFQLL
+71 GSGKTTIFGLL

-108 KFDESMTV
+108 KFDEAMTV
-116 YEVLSSAFKIEK
+116 YDVLSSAFKVEK
-128 ELEREMRTLEKH
+128 ELEKEMHALEKN
-140 MAEEQESSVLQKL
+140 MAVEQEQSALEKL
-153 MERYGIIQEKF
+153 MERYGVIQEKF

-182 LQVIELFPRS
+182 LQVTDLFSRV
-192 FLELSGGEQTK
+192 FTELSGGEQTK

-233 LEQFLKEYNG
+233 LEQFLKEYTG
-243 TVVVISHDRYFLDEV
+243 TVMVISHDRYFLDEV

-277 SRFVEEK
+277 SQFVEEK

-289 QEFQAFQEQQ
+289 QEFQAYQEQQ

-330 RSMERA
+330 RNMERA
-336 LERMEKLKKPILERK
+336 LERIEKLKRPILERK

-360 ERSGKDVIVMKEVS
+360 ERSGKDVVVMKEVS
-374 KGFAEHLLFNEANL
+374 KGFAGRPLFEQANL

-406 TTLLKLLLEE
+406 TTLLKLLLKE
-416 IKPDAGEIRIGS
+416 INPDVGEIRIGS

-435 SQHAYGNMK
+435 SQHTYGNVK
-444 SNVLEAFRECVAVTE
+444 SNVLEAFREYVAVTE

-468 FLFYGPAVFKKVTQL
+468 FLFYGPAVFKKVTEL

-572 EKLETQVIK
+572 EKLEKQVIK
-581 QQRQGRKK
+581 QKRQGRKSV
-589 IETVPVKKKEVRNI
+589 EMVPVKEKKARNL
-603 EEIETELM
+603 EEIENELM

-617 YTLECKMEQVVDV
+617 YAIECEMEHVADV
-630 EMLEQLY
+630 ERLEKLY
-637 EEKTKKELLRA
+637 EEKTMKELLRA
-648 ELYNALENIME
+648 KLYSELENIVE

>member
-1 MKRELFSF
+1 
-9 LFLCRKPWGNVSF
+9 
-22 PWFFI
+22 
-27 LKGVRKMTICSVN
+27 MTICSVN

-108 KFDESMTV
+108 KFDEEMTV
-116 YEVLSSAFKIEK
+116 YDVLSSAFKTEK
-128 ELEREMRTLEKH
+128 ELEKEMHALEKN
-140 MAEEQESSVLQKL
+140 MAEEREPSALQKL
-153 MERYGIIQEKF
+153 MERYGVIQEKF

-182 LQVIELFPRS
+182 LQVTDLFARV
-192 FLELSGGEQTK
+192 FTKLSGGEQTK

-233 LEQFLKEYNG
+233 LEQFLKEYTG
-243 TVVVISHDRYFLDEV
+243 TVIVISHDRYFLDEV

-263 DLEDGEIHVYHTNY
+263 DLEDGETHVYHTNY
-277 SRFVEEK
+277 SQFVEEK

-289 QEFQAFQEQQ
+289 QEFQAYQEQQ

-330 RSMERA
+330 RNMERA

-360 ERSGKDVIVMKEVS
+360 ERSGKDVVVMKEVS
-374 KGFAEHLLFNEANL
+374 KGFADQPLFEEANL

-406 TTLLKLLLEE
+406 TTLLKLLLKE
-416 IKPDAGEIRIGS
+416 IEPDAGEIRIGS

-468 FLFYGPAVFKKVTQL
+468 FLFYGPAVFKKMAQL

-521 EEALEQYNG
+521 EEALERYNG

-552 DECKLFEFAG
+552 DERKLFEFAG

-572 EKLETQVIK
+572 EKVEKQVIK
-581 QQRQGRKK
+581 QKRQVRKSV
-589 IETVPVKKKEVRNI
+589 EVTSVKKKESRSF
-603 EEIETELM
+603 EEIENELM
-611 HVEEDI
+611 NVEEDI
-617 YTLECKMEQVVDV
+617 YAIECEMERVVDV
-630 EMLEQLY
+630 EQLEKLY
-637 EEKTKKELLRA
+637 EEKTKKELLRV
-648 ELYNALENIME
+648 ELYNELENIAG

>member
-1 MKRELFSF
+1 
-9 LFLCRKPWGNVSF
+9 
-22 PWFFI
+22 
-27 LKGVRKMTICSVN
+27 MTICSVN

-182 LQVIELFPRS
+182 LQVTELFPRS

-243 TVVVISHDRYFLDEV
+243 TVMVISHDRYFLDEV

-289 QEFQAFQEQQ
+289 QEFQAYQEQQ

-360 ERSGKDVIVMKEVS
+360 ERSGKDVVVMKEVS

-406 TTLLKLLLEE
+406 TTLLKLLLEQIE
-416 IKPDAGEIRIGS
+416 PDAGEIRIGS

-435 SQHAYGNMK
+435 SQHAYGNRK
-444 SNVLEAFRECVAVTE
+444 SNVLEAFREYVAVTE

-552 DECKLFEFAG
+552 DERKLFEFAG

-572 EKLETQVIK
+572 ERLETQVIK
-581 QQRQGRKK
+581 QQRQGRKS
-589 IETVPVKKKEVRNI
+589 IETAPVKKKEARNI

-617 YTLECKMEQVVDV
+617 YTLECTMEHVVDIK
-630 EMLEQLY
+630 MLEQLY

-648 ELYNALENIME
+648 ELYNELENIVE

>member
-1 MKRELFSF
+1 
-9 LFLCRKPWGNVSF
+9 
-22 PWFFI
+22 
-27 LKGVRKMTICSVN
+27 MTICSVN
-40 NVTKSFGGN
+40 NITKSFGGN

-108 KFDESMTV
+108 KFDEDMTV
-116 YEVLSSAFKIEK
+116 YDVLSSAFKAEK
-128 ELEREMRTLEKH
+128 ELEREMRTLEKD
-140 MAEEQESSVLQKL
+140 MAEEREPSALQKL
-153 MERYGIIQEKF
+153 MERYGVIQEKF

-173 ANIMKVANG
+173 ANLMKVANG
-182 LQVIELFPRS
+182 LQVTELFPRS

-243 TVVVISHDRYFLDEV
+243 TVMVISHDRYFLDEV

-277 SRFVEEK
+277 SQFVEEK

-289 QEFQAFQEQQ
+289 QEFQAYQEQQ

-336 LERMEKLKKPILERK
+336 LERIEKLKKPILERK

-360 ERSGKDVIVMKEVS
+360 ERSGKDVVVMKEVS
-374 KGFAEHLLFNEANL
+374 KGFAGHLLFNEASL

-416 IKPDAGEIRIGS
+416 IEPDAGEIRIGS

-435 SQHAYGNMK
+435 SQHAYGNVK
-444 SNVLEAFRECVAVTE
+444 SNVLEAFREYVAVTE
-459 GEARHILAK
+459 GEARYILAK

-552 DECKLFEFAG
+552 DERKLFEFAG

-581 QQRQGRKK
+581 QQRQGRKR
-589 IETVPVKKKEVRNI
+589 IEIAPIKKKEVRNV

-611 HVEEDI
+611 HVEKDI
-617 YTLECKMEQVVDV
+617 YTLECKMEHVVDV

-648 ELYNALENIME
+648 ELYNELGNIME

>member
-1 MKRELFSF
+1 M
-9 LFLCRKPWGNVSF
+9 GNVSF

-40 NVTKSFGGN
+40 NITKSFGGN

-82 TGMESLDAGA
+82 TGMENVDVGA

-108 KFDESMTV
+108 KFDDGITV
-116 YEVLSSAFKIEK
+116 YDVLSSAFKAEK
-128 ELEREMRTLEKH
+128 ELEREMHALEKN
-140 MAEEQESSVLQKL
+140 MAEELEPFALEKL
-153 MERYGIIQEKF
+153 MERYGIIQERF

-182 LQVIELFPRS
+182 LQVAELCSRLFT
-192 FLELSGGEQTK
+192 ELSGGEQTK

-233 LEQFLKEYNG
+233 LEQFLKEYVG
-243 TVVVISHDRYFLDEV
+243 TVMVISHDRYFLDEV
-258 VTKIF
+258 VTKIL

-277 SRFVEEK
+277 SQFIKEK

-289 QEFQAFQEQQ
+289 QEFQAYQEQQ

-330 RSMERA
+330 RNMERA
-336 LERMEKLKKPILERK
+336 LERIEKLKRPILERK

-360 ERSGKDVIVMKEVS
+360 ERSGKDVVVMKEVS
-374 KGFAEHLLFNEANL
+374 KGFAERALFEKANL
-388 HVRFQERAAIVGR
+388 HIRFQERAAIVGR

-416 IKPDAGEIRIGS
+416 IQQDAGEIRIGS

-444 SNVLEAFRECVAVTE
+444 NNVLEAFRECVAVTE
-459 GEARHILAK
+459 GEARHILAR

-552 DECKLFEFAG
+552 DEHKLFEFTG

-572 EKLETQVIK
+572 ERIEKQVVKQK
-581 QQRQGRKK
+581 QQGSKALEVVPIKK
-589 IETVPVKKKEVRNI
+589 QESRNL
-603 EEIETELM
+603 EKVENELM
-611 HVEEDI
+611 HIEEDI
-617 YTLECKMEQVVDV
+617 YALECRMENVVDV
-630 EMLEQLY
+630 EVLEQLY

-648 ELYNALENIME
+648 DLYNELENIVE

>member
-1 MKRELFSF
+1 M
-9 LFLCRKPWGNVSF
+9 GNVSF
-22 PWFFI
+22 SWFFI

-40 NVTKSFGGN
+40 NVMKSFGGN

-71 GSGKTTIFQLL
+71 GSGKTTIFGLL
-82 TGMESLDAGA
+82 TGKESLDAGA

-108 KFDESMTV
+108 KFDEVMNV
-116 YEVLSSAFKIEK
+116 YDVLSSAFKVEK
-128 ELEREMRTLEKH
+128 ELEKEMHALEKN
-140 MAEEQESSVLQKL
+140 MAEEQEQSSLQKL
-153 MERYGIIQEKF
+153 MERYGVIQEKF

-182 LQVIELFPRS
+182 LQVTDLFPRV
-192 FLELSGGEQTK
+192 FTELSGGEQTK

-233 LEQFLKEYNG
+233 LEQFLKEYTG
-243 TVVVISHDRYFLDEV
+243 TVIVISHDRYFIDEV

-277 SRFVEEK
+277 SQFVEEK

-289 QEFQAFQEQQ
+289 QEFQAYQEQQ

-330 RSMERA
+330 RNMERA
-336 LERMEKLKKPILERK
+336 LERIEKLKRPILERK

-360 ERSGKDVIVMKEVS
+360 ERSGKDVVVMKEVS
-374 KGFAEHLLFNEANL
+374 KGFAGRPLFEQANL

-416 IKPDAGEIRIGS
+416 INPDVGEIRIGS

-435 SQHAYGNMK
+435 SQHTYGNVK
-444 SNVLEAFRECVAVTE
+444 SNVLEAFREYVAVTE

-572 EKLETQVIK
+572 EKLEKQVIK
-581 QQRQGRKK
+581 QKRQGRKSV
-589 IETVPVKKKEVRNI
+589 ETVPVKEKEARNL
-603 EEIETELM
+603 EEIENELM

-617 YTLECKMEQVVDV
+617 YAIECEMEHVADV
-630 EMLEQLY
+630 ERLEKLY

-648 ELYNALENIME
+648 KLYSELENIVE

>member
-1 MKRELFSF
+1 M
-9 LFLCRKPWGNVSF
+9 GNVSF

-108 KFDESMTV
+108 KFDEGMTV
-116 YEVLSSAFKIEK
+116 YDVLSSAFKIEK
-128 ELEREMRTLEKH
+128 ELEREMHALEKH
-140 MAEEQESSVLQKL
+140 MAEEQESSALQRL
-153 MERYGIIQEKF
+153 MERYGVIQEKF

-182 LQVIELFPRS
+182 LQVTELFPRS

-243 TVVVISHDRYFLDEV
+243 TVMVISHDRYFLDEV

-277 SRFVEEK
+277 SQFVEEK

-289 QEFQAFQEQQ
+289 QEFQAYQEQQ

-360 ERSGKDVIVMKEVS
+360 ERSGKDVVVMKEVS
-374 KGFAEHLLFNEANL
+374 KGFADHPLFNEVNL

-416 IKPDAGEIRIGS
+416 IEPDAGEIRIGS

-444 SNVLEAFRECVAVTE
+444 SNVLEAFREYVAVTE

-483 SGGEKMRLRLAQLMY
+483 SGGERMRLRLAQLMY

-552 DECKLFEFAG
+552 DERKLFEFAG

-572 EKLETQVIK
+572 EKLEKQVTK
-581 QQRQGRKK
+581 QKHQGRKGM
-589 IETVPVKKKEVRNI
+589 ETAPVKKKESRNV

-648 ELYNALENIME
+648 GLYNELENIVE

>member
-1 MKRELFSF
+1 
-9 LFLCRKPWGNVSF
+9 
-22 PWFFI
+22 
-27 LKGVRKMTICSVN
+27 MTICSVN

-49 IIFENISLEIK
+49 TIFENISLEIK

-71 GSGKTTIFQLL
+71 GSGKTTIFGLL

-108 KFDESMTV
+108 KFDEVMTV
-116 YEVLSSAFKIEK
+116 YDVLSSAFKVEK
-128 ELEREMRTLEKH
+128 ELEKEMHALEKN
-140 MAEEQESSVLQKL
+140 MAVEQEQSALEKL
-153 MERYGIIQEKF
+153 MERYGVIQEKF

-182 LQVIELFPRS
+182 LQVTDLFSRV
-192 FLELSGGEQTK
+192 FTELSGGEQTK

-233 LEQFLKEYNG
+233 LEQFLKEYTG
-243 TVVVISHDRYFLDEV
+243 TVMVISHDRYFLDEV

-277 SRFVEEK
+277 SQFVEEK

-289 QEFQAFQEQQ
+289 QEFQAYQEQQ

-330 RSMERA
+330 RNMERA
-336 LERMEKLKKPILERK
+336 LERIEKLKRPILERK

-360 ERSGKDVIVMKEVS
+360 ERSGKDVVVMKEVS
-374 KGFAEHLLFNEANL
+374 KGFAGRPLFEQANL

-406 TTLLKLLLEE
+406 TTLLKLLLKE
-416 IKPDAGEIRIGS
+416 INPDVGEIRIGS

-435 SQHAYGNMK
+435 SQHTYGNVK
-444 SNVLEAFRECVAVTE
+444 SNVLEAFREYVAVTE
-459 GEARHILAK
+459 GEARHILAN

-572 EKLETQVIK
+572 EKLEKQVIK
-581 QQRQGRKK
+581 QKRQGRKSV
-589 IETVPVKKKEVRNI
+589 EMVPVKEKKARNL
-603 EEIETELM
+603 EEIENELM

-617 YTLECKMEQVVDV
+617 YAIECEMEHVANVERLEK
-630 EMLEQLY
+630 LY
-637 EEKTKKELLRA
+637 EEKTMKELLRA
-648 ELYNALENIME
+648 KLYSELENIVE

>member
-1 MKRELFSF
+1 
-9 LFLCRKPWGNVSF
+9 
-22 PWFFI
+22 
-27 LKGVRKMTICSVN
+27 MTICSVN

-71 GSGKTTIFQLL
+71 GSGKTTIFGLL

-108 KFDESMTV
+108 KFDEAMTV
-116 YEVLSSAFKIEK
+116 YDVLSSAFKVEK
-128 ELEREMRTLEKH
+128 EVEKEMHDLEKN
-140 MAEEQESSVLQKL
+140 MAVEQEQSALEKL
-153 MERYGIIQEKF
+153 MERYGVIQEKF

-182 LQVIELFPRS
+182 LQVTDLFSRV
-192 FLELSGGEQTK
+192 FTELSGGEQTK

-233 LEQFLKEYNG
+233 LEQFLKEYTG
-243 TVVVISHDRYFLDEV
+243 TVMVISHDRYFLDEV

-277 SRFVEEK
+277 SQFVEEK

-289 QEFQAFQEQQ
+289 QEFQAYQEQQ

-330 RSMERA
+330 RNMERA
-336 LERMEKLKKPILERK
+336 LERIEKLKRPILERK

-360 ERSGKDVIVMKEVS
+360 ERSGKDVVVMKEVS
-374 KGFAEHLLFNEANL
+374 KGFADRPLFEQANL

-416 IKPDAGEIRIGS
+416 INPDAGEIRIGS

-435 SQHAYGNMK
+435 SQHTYGNVK
-444 SNVLEAFRECVAVTE
+444 SNVLEAFREYVAVTE

-572 EKLETQVIK
+572 EKLEKQVIK
-581 QQRQGRKK
+581 QKRQERKSV
-589 IETVPVKKKEVRNI
+589 ETVPVKEKEARNL
-603 EEIETELM
+603 EEIENELM

-617 YTLECKMEQVVDV
+617 YAIECEMEHVADV
-630 EMLEQLY
+630 ERLEKLY

-648 ELYNALENIME
+648 DLYNELENIVE